1 MQAKQPEAGPE
12 PAALAPADERRVDEL
27 NDQAWN
33 LRHKDAG
40 GALEKSQVAHTL
52 STFLAYPKGVAYS
65 LLAKAFAQFRL
76 ARLQDARTDAEAS
89 RKLLETQ
96 NDKPGLVRALNTLGI
111 IYGETGE
118 LLAALRAFLDAD
130 VLCKELGDYGGE
142 ADALNNSGSVYTYLG
157 DYVNALDYY
166 QQSLRVCEEQGHPTA
181 KERALLNIGVTYF
194 ELGQY
199 NEALNYFSLVSVSA
213 ERNPQLYALSL
224 LNSGRAQ
231 QQLGNIG
238 AARDAIETSLAL
250 SRTLGNALE
259 TSYALD
265 TRAELELVSE
275 NWPAALAALQES
287 LSLKEAAG
295 DVRGQS
301 ETLLLLATVAEK
313 QGNRDAATTQLQRA
327 LEITEQV
334 GNPRERYRAYRHL
347 ADIYERQGRYQE
359 ALACYRCYNELH
371 EGVSRGAVGQQMQG
385 LRLRFEVSQSAR
397 EREIYRLKNAEL
409 QELNDA
415 LRAADT
421 EKSQLLVKLERQA
434 EEDALTGLYNRRH
447 FDERF
452 ARSFAEAKR
461 LKTPLSAVILDIDNF
476 KGIND
481 RFSHG
486 VGDTVLKIVAAL
498 MKESVRAI
506 DTVARYGGEEFV
518 ILLPGASL
526 ERAVKICER
535 FRATVETH
543 PWERVHPELR
553 VTLSL
558 GVSADLGVEN
568 HERMLACADAK
579 LYEAKGSGKNRV
591 CI

>member
-1 MQAKQPEAGPE
+1 MTQAKQSEAGPK
-12 PAALAPADERRVDEL
+12 PAALAPADQRSADEL
-27 NDQAWN
+27 NDQAWE

-40 GALEKSQVAHTL
+40 GALEKAQAGHTL
-52 STFLAYPKGVAYS
+52 STSLAYPKGIAHS
-65 LLAKAFAQFRL
+65 LLARAFAQFRL

-89 RKLLETQ
+89 RKLLKTQ

-130 VLCKELGDYGGE
+130 ALCKELGDHEGE

-199 NEALNYFSLVSVSA
+199 HEALNYFFFGLGLSRA
-213 ERNPQLYALSL
+213 EPPQLYALSL

-238 AARDAIETSLAL
+238 AARDAIEASLAL

-265 TRAELELVSE
+265 TGAELELVSE

-295 DVRGQS
+295 DIRGQS

-313 QGNRDAATTQLQRA
+313 QGDRDAATTQLQRA

-506 DTVARYGGEEFV
+506 DTVARYSGEEFV

-526 ERAVKICER
+526 ERAVTICER
-535 FRATVETH
+535 FRVTVETH

-579 LYEAKGSGKNRV
+579 LYEAKGSG
-591 CI
+591 